1 MILSKFLSIKFQS
14 IHQRTISFS
23 IKYEN
28 IKFYPVSVYLL
39 TNGNLY
45 SLDHSAKSKYKKV
58 FYAIKDMKLV
68 LAVGKCVQ
76 KHGVSELYNMSPVCL
91 PLKLFPS
98 EQIHSLCSG
107 MGIVCWHINV
117 RLSLQYALRTIEE
130 LNFHQQ

>member
-1 MILSKFLSIKFQS
+1 MWFCPSSYQLNSNPFAREQF
-14 IHQRTISFS
+14 SFS

-28 IKFYPVSVYLL
+28 IKFYPVSYLL
-39 TNGNLY
+39 TNGHLY
-45 SLDHSAKSKYKKV
+45 SLGHSAKSKYKKIF

-98 EQIHSLCSG
+98 EQIH
-107 MGIVCWHINV
+107 IVCVLEWV
-117 RLSLQYALRTIEE
+117 
-130 LNFHQQ
+130 